1 MGGKRTL
8 AAIAAATAA
17 FCIAVTAIFITRL
30 VPDGS
35 YEVAGERGGAAAS
48 STPVPEDMK
57 VNINTASKAELSRLS
72 GIGESLAEA
81 IIESR
86 ETEGPFGSPEDIMR
100 VKGIGEG
107 KYAFIREYIT
117 TDG

>member
-1 MGGKRTL
+1 MNGKRTL
-8 AAIAAATAA
+8 AAIIAAAAV
-17 FCIAVTAIFITRL
+17 FCIAVAVIFVTRL
-30 VPDGS
+30 VPGGI
-35 YEVAGERGGAAAS
+35 YEVTGERSGAAAS
-48 STPVPEDMK
+48 STPVPEEMK
-57 VNINTASKAELSRLS
+57 VNINTASKAELLRLD

-86 ETEGPFGSPEDIMR
+86 ETEGPFESPEDIMR

-117 TDG
+117 TGE